1 MVSMTA
7 PLPGRLLVATPLIG
21 DPNFE
26 RTVVLLLDCGSD
38 GALGLVLNRPS
49 ATDLLGPLPQWDR
62 LAAHPAVVFVG
73 GPVEQERAIALAKT
87 STAPFD
93 SAVLDDAFSAV
104 VGAVGTLDLHV
115 DPDLVGGALDEVRIF
130 SGYAG
135 WGPGQLDHEL
145 EAGAWWVVAAE
156 PADILSDQP
165 DRLWRAVLARQ
176 PVDLARFSRFPDD
189 PSVN

>member
-1 MVSMTA
+1 MVSMTT
-7 PLPGRLLVATPLIG
+7 PQQGRLLVATPLIG

-26 RTVVLLLDCGSD
+26 RTVVLLLDYGSD

-73 GPVEQERAIALAKT
+73 GPVEQDRAIALATT
-87 STAPFD
+87 SKEQFGT
-93 SAVLDDAFSAV
+93 AVLDDAFSSV

-115 DPDLVGGALDEVRIF
+115 DPDLVGGALEEVRIF

-145 EAGAWWVVAAE
+145 DAGAWWVVSAE
-156 PADILSDQP
+156 PADILSDRP
-165 DRLWRAVLARQ
+165 DRLWRNVLARQ
-176 PVDLARFSRFPDD
+176 PADLARFSRYPTD
-189 PSVN
+189 PSSN